1 MTPEQMRKI
10 TGFATGLGKLKAKE
24 EQGQGCE
31 LTPDEVAGVIWGV
44 QQLRGSRKGD
54 EHEPAAAS

>member
-1 MTPEQMRKI
+1 MRKI